1 MRVKRKKPKS
11 LLRALFPRTAA
22 RFLALWLLA
31 MLLLTVRELDA
42 QRERLES
49 ARAPREEPMKRYP
62 HPIPCP
68 ADCPAWTG
76 AEALDRVLEELA
88 CQNQLLLELLSA
100 VNGLTA
106 AVLSIQGRL

>member
-1 MRVKRKKPKS
+1 MAACQEQ
-11 LLRALFPRTAA
+11 RAQAA
-22 RFLALWLLA
+22 AQAILAQGRQLAL
-31 MLLLTVRELDA
+31 
-42 QRERLES
+42 ERLGG
-49 ARAPREEPMKRYP
+49 ARAPEEEPMKRHP

-68 ADCPAWTG
+68 ADCPSPPG
-76 AEALDRVLEELA
+76 AEALA

>member
-1 MRVKRKKPKS
+1 MSRCHQAGEAVRRQAEAAAAAI
-11 LLRALFPRTAA
+11 RAQA
-22 RFLALWLLA
+22 RA
-31 MLLLTVRELDA
+31 MLPPE
-42 QRERLES
+42 
-49 ARAPREEPMKRYP
+49 EEPMKRHP

-68 ADCPAWTG
+68 ADCPSPPG

>member
-1 MRVKRKKPKS
+1 MAACHEQ
-11 LLRALFPRTAA
+11 RAQAA
-22 RFLALWLLA
+22 AQTILAQGRQLA
-31 MLLLTVRELDA
+31 
-42 QRERLES
+42 RERLES

-68 ADCPAWTG
+68 ADCPAPTG